1 MIKFKIYPDIIY
13 KIFEDEVHVLD
24 YKTANIY
31 TLNETA
37 SFIWKQLLK
46 VATKKELVEKMKKE
60 FDVSEK
66 IIKKDIEEFLN
77 EYLEKEFIIKVS

>member
-1 MIKFKIYPDIIY
+1 MIKFKINPDIIY